1 MTDEE
6 RLAKLEQAVALIREV
21 EFSYPQ
27 GSDERNGLYRWVA
40 AQCSFLGYLGQ
51 LIGKYK
57 ENQR

>member
-6 RLAKLEQAVALIREV
+6 RLAKLEQAVTLIREV

-40 AQCSFLGYLGQ
+40 TQCSFLGFLGQ
-51 LIGKYK
+51 LIGGLRQT
-57 ENQR
+57 QR